1 MSFFVEIRDCNFI
14 GKSKKSKVVHEPG
27 RADACENEIHL
38 RKERRANGGC
48 LGYPEA
54 KKDVVSCEKSRGSAN
69 RT

>member
-14 GKSKKSKVVHEPG
+14 GKSKKIEG
-27 RADACENEIHL
+27 RASVRKGRSMRNEIHL